1 MEHPFYDFQILDDA
15 FRYDF
20 VSIGETTINKTIIYQ
35 RTSIDN
41 FYSLSMGD
49 LLEDG
54 TLDFETRSNNGD
66 RDTILATIIQTL
78 QQFLQKYPE
87 SFVGFTGS
95 SPARTRTYQIL
106 INRELHEISKKF
118 VVEGLDSNGLEEFMS
133 NKNYE
138 GFVISLKNN
147 TFDS

>member
-1 MEHPFYDFQILDDA
+1 MEHPFYDFQILDNA

-20 VSIGETTINKTIIYQ
+20 VSVGKTIINKTIIYQ
-35 RTSIDN
+35 KASIDN
-41 FYSLSMGD
+41 LFALSMGD
-49 LLEDG
+49 LLDNG
-54 TLDFETRSNNGD
+54 AVDFEIRSNNGD

-78 QQFLQKYPE
+78 QQFLQQYSE
-87 SFVGFTGS
+87 ASVGFTGS

-106 INRELHEISKKF
+106 INREWDEISKKF
-118 VVEGLDSNGLEEFMS
+118 VVKGYDNNGLEEFLS

-147 TFDS
+147 TFDT

>member
-1 MEHPFYDFQILDDA
+1 MEHPFYDFRILDDA

-20 VSIGETTINKTIIYQ
+20 KSVGKIVINKTIIYQ
-35 RTSIDN
+35 KTSIEN

-49 LLEDG
+49 LLSDG

-66 RDTILATIIQTL
+66 RDTILATIIKTL
-78 QQFLQKYPE
+78 QKFLEQYPE
-87 SFVGFTGS
+87 SYVGFTGS

-106 INRELHEISKKF
+106 INKELNEISKKF
-118 VVEGLDSNGLEEFMS
+118 VVEGYDSNGLEEFTI

-138 GFVISLKNN
+138 GFVISLKKN
-147 TFDS
+147 TFDT

>member
-1 MEHPFYDFQILDDA
+1 MEHPFYDFKILDNA

-20 VSIGETTINKTIIYQ
+20 VSIGKTTINKTIIYQ
-35 RTSIDN
+35 KTTIDN
-41 FYSLSMGD
+41 LYSLSMGD
-49 LLEDG
+49 LLKNG
-54 TLDFETRSNNGD
+54 TVDFETRSNNGD

-78 QQFLQKYPE
+78 QEFLQKYPE
-87 SFVGFTGS
+87 ASVGFTGS

-106 INRELHEISKKF
+106 INREWNEISKKF
-118 VVEGLDSNGLEEFMS
+118 VVEGLDSNGLEEFIS

-147 TFDS
+147 IFDT

>member
-1 MEHPFYDFQILDDA
+1 MEHPFYDFQILDNA

-20 VSIGETTINKTIIYQ
+20 ISVGKTVINKTIIYQ
-35 RTSIDN
+35 KTSIDN
-41 FYSLSMGD
+41 LFTLSMGD

-54 TLDFETRSNNGD
+54 KLDFETRSNNGD

-78 QQFLQKYPE
+78 QQFLQQYQE
-87 SFVGFTGS
+87 ASVGFSGS
-95 SPARTRTYQIL
+95 SPSRTRTYQIL
-106 INRELHEISKKF
+106 INREWIDISKKF
-118 VVEGLDSNGLEEFMS
+118 VVKGYDSNGLEEFLS

-147 TFDS
+147 TFDT

>member
-1 MEHPFYDFQILDDA
+1 MEHPFYDFQILDNA

-20 VSIGETTINKTIIYQ
+20 VSVGKTIINKTIIYQ
-35 RTSIDN
+35 KTSIDN
-41 FYSLSMGD
+41 LYALSMGD
-49 LLEDG
+49 LLDNG
-54 TLDFETRSNNGD
+54 AVDFEIRSNNGD

-78 QQFLQKYPE
+78 QQFLQQYSE
-87 SFVGFTGS
+87 ASVGFTGS

-106 INRELHEISKKF
+106 INREWDEISKKF
-118 VVEGLDSNGLEEFMS
+118 VVKGYDSNGLEEFLS

-147 TFDS
+147 IFDT